1 MIRDF
6 TTFQEKGGKNMGENY
21 NELMYLKYDSKFQEH
36 FHGNYS
42 VAQEHPLQDLKKNEQ
57 KCVADSLMMAT
68 AQMALISL
76 YP

>member
-6 TTFQEKGGKNMGENY
+6 TTFRERGGENIGENY
-21 NELMYLKYDSKFQEH
+21 NELMYLKYGSKFQER

-42 VAQEHPLQDLKKNEQ
+42 VVQEHPLQGLKKNEQ
-57 KCVADSLMMAT
+57 KCVADSFMMAT